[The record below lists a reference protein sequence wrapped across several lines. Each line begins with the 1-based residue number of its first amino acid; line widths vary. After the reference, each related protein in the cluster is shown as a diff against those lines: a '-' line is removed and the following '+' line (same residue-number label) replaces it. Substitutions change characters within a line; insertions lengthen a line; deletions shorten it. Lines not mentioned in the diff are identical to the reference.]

1 MCLCNDCVIEFHSD
15 HMPLAKLKIDEI
27 LTRGRDE
34 VKNFSIKIENLI
46 NSSLI
51 GKKID
56 EKSQIFIK
64 KLDDNCTTNEKLAQ
78 NLYLKLDNLLENQN
92 KLLNE
97 LKTHFK
103 KQLEELLNNSNYKK
117 IQESKILN

>member
-1 MCLCNDCVIEFHSD
+1 
-15 HMPLAKLKIDEI
+15 MPLAKLKIDEI